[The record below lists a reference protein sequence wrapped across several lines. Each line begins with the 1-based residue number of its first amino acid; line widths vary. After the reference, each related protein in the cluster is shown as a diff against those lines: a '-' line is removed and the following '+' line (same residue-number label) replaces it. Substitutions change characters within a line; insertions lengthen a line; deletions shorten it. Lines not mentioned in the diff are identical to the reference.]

1 MVDGGGLLLQLAFQ
15 GLKPFP
21 RRQDISSKQTV
32 YLKALKEKYR
42 WRELQKLAFAER
54 ENLVSVAGCTF
65 LSPV

>member
-1 MVDGGGLLLQLAFQ
+1 MFVFLLQLAFH

-21 RRQDISSKQTV
+21 RRQDISSKQMV

-54 ENLVSVAGCTF
+54 ENLVSDCTLTS
-65 LSPV
+65 LSPVP